1 MALTQEQINKW
12 VEKQIQMEI
21 AAIPG
26 TSVEVALE
34 PTLDAQI
41 KEKQNEINALYKN
54 HSHLTRAEYQAAMN
68 PLEASLQALK
78 KENNAINTRNN
89 AKLVAAKANDTTQAD
104 IAKVQKSK
112 TKYLE
117 TIITTVKADIAA
129 ITEKK

>member
-1 MALTQEQINKW
+1 MALTQEQLNAW

-54 HSHLTRAEYQAAMN
+54 HSHLELR
-68 PLEASLQALK
+68 
-78 KENNAINTRNN
+78 
-89 AKLVAAKANDTTQAD
+89 
-104 IAKVQKSK
+104 
-112 TKYLE
+112 
-117 TIITTVKADIAA
+117 
-129 ITEKK
+129 